1 MSDAIIRTRP
11 AGRLKK
17 MLRAAVTALLPVLA
31 TAAGAPAHAQ
41 VQAPRIVGQP
51 ITQDVLTLSTPDGLQ
66 LPAVMAAPAGGYSAQ
81 SPAIVFLPDGPGLS
95 PIRSSDAS
103 RFLADALA
111 SLGYVTLSVET
122 RLTAR
127 YAFSRFDE
135 AVTDVKTAID
145 ALSSRGISNVVLAG
159 SGLGSLLAARYM
171 IETNDARVK
180 AFIMVSPSEDLAET
194 WRKQAGEER
203 YWKLVDQASKAVND
217 GERKLIDLGQGLIF
231 TPSVF
236 LDWYGPT
243 AKTSLTANMAS
254 LDKPILLLAG
264 GNDARVPKGRLE
276 ALKAIAFLSKNVD
289 ALMYPGAAR
298 DLSVQRDG
306 VASDVSK
313 WLAGNNLTVA
323 PRVQTQIVSATAG
336 DGTKLDGVYYRP
348 STYVDPAKP
357 AFVLAHGW
365 ASDVMR
371 STSHWLAQRLAQRG
385 HVVLSVQHRGSG
397 FRGTV
402 SGKLEDVPQDIAA
415 WSAFMG
421 AKGHRNLVG
430 LGHSVGGLW
439 LTDYVAKT
447 KDLRFKAMIY
457 LAPTRDLPKHARLAM
472 GEDRYARTVLEA
484 DEAVRDGQGAT
495 HLIDA
500 PFPQTVYEEDPRQ
513 PMFLSAPG
521 SGFTYYY
528 ADAFLSY
535 WGPKS
540 RAMHTQLIKQ
550 ITLPILALGG
560 SRDPLMQGAFLIEF
574 AQAAGPKAKYIF
586 YGGPGGAPHSF
597 EGFEIRVTDD
607 ILAWLDQTL

>member
-1 MSDAIIRTRP
+1 MVLVASISVASAQTAFAQNAVP
-11 AGRLKK
+11 RLS
-17 MLRAAVTALLPVLA
+17 
-31 TAAGAPAHAQ
+31 
-41 VQAPRIVGQP
+41 GQP
-51 ITQDVLTLSTPDGLQ
+51 ITQEVITITTPDGLQ
-66 LPAVMAAPAGGYSAQ
+66 LPAVLTTPATGFNAST
-81 SPAIVFLPDGPGLS
+81 PAIVFIPDGPGGS
-95 PIRSSDAS
+95 PIKASDAA

-111 SLGYVTLSVET
+111 GQGYVALSLET

-135 AVTDVKTAID
+135 SATDIKAAID
-145 ALSSRGISNVVLAG
+145 ALASRGASTVVLAG
-159 SGLGSLLAARYM
+159 AGLGSLQAARYM
-171 IETNDARVK
+171 IETNDTRVK
-180 AFIMVSPSEDLAET
+180 AFIMASPSEDLAEA

-203 YWKLVDQASKAVND
+203 YWKMVDQASKAVNE
-217 GERKLIDLGQGLIF
+217 GERKLIDLGNGLIF

-276 ALKAIAFLSKNVD
+276 ALKAIAFLSKDVD
-289 ALMYPGAAR
+289 ALMYPGAGR

-306 VASDVSK
+306 VASDVLK
-313 WLAGNNLTVA
+313 WLEGNNLIVPA
-323 PRVQTQIVSATAG
+323 RVQTQIVSATAA
-336 DGTKLDGVYYRP
+336 DGVKLDGVYYRP
-348 STYVDPAKP
+348 STYVDPVKP
-357 AFVLAHGW
+357 AFILTHGW

-371 STSHWLAQRLAQRG
+371 STSHWLAQRLAQKG
-385 HVVLSVQHRGSG
+385 YVVLSIQHRDSG
-397 FRGTV
+397 FKGAV
-402 SGKLEDVPQDIAA
+402 LGKMEDVPQDIAA
-415 WSAFMG
+415 WSQFMG
-421 AKGHRNLVG
+421 GRGHRNLVG

-439 LTDYVAKT
+439 LTDYVVKT
-447 KDLRFKAMIY
+447 KDPRIKAIIY
-457 LAPTRDLPKHARLAM
+457 LAPMRDLPKHARLAM

-484 DEAVRDGQGAT
+484 DEAVRDGKGAT

-540 RAMHTQLIKQ
+540 RALHTQLVKQ
-550 ITLPILALGG
+550 VNLPILALGG

-574 AQAAGPKAKYIF
+574 TQAAGPKAKYIF
-586 YGGPGGAPHSF
+586 YGGPGGAPSSF
-597 EGFEIRVTDD
+597 EGFETRVTDD
-607 ILAWLDQTL
+607 ILAWIAQTLPR